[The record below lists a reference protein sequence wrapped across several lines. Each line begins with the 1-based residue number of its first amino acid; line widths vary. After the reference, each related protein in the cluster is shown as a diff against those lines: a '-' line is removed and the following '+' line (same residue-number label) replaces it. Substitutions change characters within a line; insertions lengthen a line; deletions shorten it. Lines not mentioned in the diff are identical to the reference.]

1 MNSKAFQANS
11 LFQCSHSYC
20 FQACSLTAGPSSLQD
35 QASMLGDL
43 LLASLLNPSIIHRV
57 TSTKRNCKE
66 HGNPTAKEA
75 LGEGCHWNQPWN
87 TTGWRR
93 KGFMRDR
100 QAGILGFTFYKS
112 LKGVSWY
119 SMFTFSIFIHVFER
133 GYCHKGIKQG
143 KADNLQHVI
152 YPTSPPHT
160 WVLSLSRD
168 AKSNSQ

>member
-1 MNSKAFQANS
+1 
-11 LFQCSHSYC
+11 
-20 FQACSLTAGPSSLQD
+20 
-35 QASMLGDL
+35 
-43 LLASLLNPSIIHRV
+43 
-57 TSTKRNCKE
+57 
-66 HGNPTAKEA
+66 
-75 LGEGCHWNQPWN
+75 
-87 TTGWRR
+87 
-93 KGFMRDR
+93 MRDR

-143 KADNLQHVI
+143 KADNLQQVI
-152 YPTSPPHT
+152 YPTSPPHI